1 MRSKAIFMALLA
13 LAFQAQAVPVSQ
25 SDAESAAR
33 AWAQRGR
40 HMGVA
45 LGQRIQATA
54 RHKTATGA
62 KFYAVKLSG
71 GTVFTSGD
79 TEVEPIVAFTS
90 EDIDVKALDEKSPL
104 WALLNRDLS
113 KRQPQGGGRI
123 LAAAPSAASA
133 RAASASKTKWQALID
148 ADVRNSVRGSLLFAA
163 ARPVE
168 PDDLRVPA
176 LMKTKWSQADGIWN
190 YYTPGNAVCGC
201 VATAAAQ
208 VMRYYHG
215 TPDEQGEGGLGLPFP
230 VESVEQKEFDCQ
242 YRGKSIKLT
251 LQGGTYAWDNMP
263 FTADD
268 VETDEQKQNI
278 GKLTSDVGI
287 SVKMMYESG
296 PLGSSAYFID
306 AVEALLSVFG
316 YRQAAFC
323 SSSEGLDVSSEG
335 GLSFLGKTLMANFDA
350 RRPCLLGIP
359 GHAIVADGYG
369 FEDDVPYVHLNF
381 GWAGQ
386 CDLWYNLPDMT
397 EAGEEYNAIQT
408 IGYNIFP
415 EVGGVDE
422 GSGQTTH
429 AIVSGRVLDDDGLS
443 VPDCPV
449 ALSCEGVEVTN
460 LVTDAFGVWAA
471 ILPAGT
477 YDVDADPGDG
487 KWIGSADGVPL
498 TAPET
503 EAVGAVPVVMT
514 PEGAGNSWGND
525 IQLQHPS
532 VRINGDPGRIFSSVD
547 RAIVKAREIAAETP
561 DVPVTLEII
570 DQTVL
575 KRDQVVDFPCVIVA
589 TNDLAAVTPVERLR
603 DASLVVTNAASLV
616 LTNVAFY
623 GSTSALVKVRDG
635 SQLRLEPGVDFGI
648 GADAV
653 AVETE
658 GTDGFVLAARPSPA
672 LTLQCAVSKNLGEV
686 FGVCDVSAFA
696 DAAAAAE
703 AAQLIV
709 NADDANREIRGAVGV
724 DGTLSWQTVDCP
736 LEDAA
741 GYFVTDDGVTTNC
754 YARLDRAVG
763 ELAKALESGKEVGE
777 FVVRKSD
784 TLSKR
789 LTVACDLKIRGEGN
803 PEISCAPTS
812 GVDVVTG
819 GSFALEG
826 VSFGG
831 IGFDKALFLV
841 DGGELTLG
849 AGVVLHD
856 ISNLTKSTYSGA
868 LYVKSGK
875 ATVQGASFVRCANL
889 GTVTPGGGGAISVGA
904 GAELVLDGGS
914 ISNCTAK
921 TFGGGIY
928 VGRKATVTVGGE
940 LYVVDNVVG
949 EVADDIY
956 VAYPKQVTFQLA
968 ENLAPGLRDSIG
980 VKFYDASDTPSEDF
994 GNDEG
999 DAFISVPETVPDEG
1013 ISAAVTA
1020 FFNDVHPEFAV
1031 EAASDGS
1038 RRLAWKLADVDRS
1051 TTDPTL
1057 AVVQVERS
1065 GSAVDGKMY
1074 TCLADALEVLVADGT
1089 DAATITLLQDAA
1101 IDANFVVDFPLTI
1114 RSDGAEPCVVSR
1126 SAEAQ
1131 FIVSGK
1137 TASLTLTDVVFD
1149 GTGDVRL
1156 FEVKAGAS
1164 LKLGAGAV
1172 IRGVTGSAARD
1183 SGAVAVWNGGI
1194 FEMEDGAEIVGCTNR
1209 YWAAGTENGYGG
1221 AVLLDHATAYLRGG
1235 VIRDCVAGSAG
1246 GVFANN
1252 SSTLYLS
1259 GNLEIAANGNL
1270 AGAKDNVRVSE
1281 NSQLWVIGPL
1291 AGTIGYTESAR
1302 NGDTDTNFFGYVETN
1317 GEYEFSDDEIA
1328 NSARC
1333 FVHDVTGDY
1342 AQAVADSYD
1351 CLLVWSAAIENG
1363 QYDGYDYIDAGN
1375 PVQVPVPTAVEGLT
1389 YSGEEQVGVPE
1400 GVGYQIVGNRAT
1412 NVGNYTAT
1420 VTLRTGFA
1428 WATPQDASFELPWSI
1443 AKAAYDMSGVAYVT
1457 NFVWDGE
1464 RKRASVTGL
1473 PAGVKARFD
1482 AANEI
1487 GWSDA
1492 GEYPVRVEFD
1502 ADDPDNYEAIEGQ
1515 DLLVV
1520 IEKAKYDISGVKF
1533 NDVET
1538 MYNGQVQSN
1547 CVDEASLLTL
1557 PKGVTFVGYEGNG
1570 QVTSGVYEV
1579 KALFAGDEKNHE
1591 KIEPLTAALR
1601 IYRNPDM
1608 PDERQPG
1615 PGPEPVQPEPIA
1627 IKSIEK
1633 VDETTWRLVV
1643 TDAVQW
1649 CNYAVFATN
1658 SLVGGFAVTNSA
1670 GELIVDPVTN
1680 FQWKLPDKE
1689 ITLELQADGSQLFWK
1704 AEAKEGQKQ

>member
-1 MRSKAIFMALLA
+1 MRSKAIYMALLA
-13 LAFQAQAVPVSQ
+13 LAFQAQAVPVLQ

-45 LGQRIQATA
+45 LGRSVEDSVQLQTESG
-54 RHKTATGA
+54 TT
-62 KFYAVKLSG
+62 FYAVKMGG

-90 EDIDVKALDEKSPL
+90 EDINVAALDKASPL

-113 KRQPQGGGRI
+113 KRQPRSGRR
-123 LAAAPSAASA
+123 LAFAAAPTVSAAKALSA
-133 RAASASKTKWQALID
+133 AETKWQALID
-148 ADVRNSVRGSLLFAA
+148 ADTRNSVRGSLLFAA
-163 ARPVE
+163 ARPLE

-215 TPDEQGEGGLGLPFP
+215 TPDANGEGGLEIPFP

-251 LQGGTYAWDNMP
+251 LKGGTYAWDNMP

-471 ILPAGT
+471 ILPPGT

-532 VRINGDPGRIFSSVD
+532 VRINGDDSLIFSSVD
-547 RAIVKAREIAAETP
+547 RAIAKAREVAAGIPGE
-561 DVPVTLEII
+561 PVELEII

-589 TNDLAAVTPVERLR
+589 TNALAAVTPVERLR
-603 DASLVVTNAASLV
+603 NASLVVTNAASLA
-616 LTNVAFY
+616 LTNVAFF

-686 FGVCDVSAFA
+686 FGVCDVSVFA

-741 GYFVTDDGVTTNC
+741 GYFVTDDGATTNC
-754 YARLDRAVG
+754 YARLDRAVE
-763 ELAKALESGKEVGE
+763 ELEKALASGKEIGE

-789 LTVACDLKIRGEGN
+789 LTVAQELTIRGEGN
-803 PEISCAPTS
+803 PEIDCAKTA
-812 GVDVVTG
+812 GFDVKTG

-826 VSFGG
+826 VSFSG
-831 IGFDKALFLV
+831 IGFGEALFLV

-889 GTVTPGGGGAISVGA
+889 GQQAKGGAISVGDS
-904 GAELVLDGGS
+904 AELVLNGGS
-914 ISNCTAK
+914 ISNCSAK
-921 TFGGGIY
+921 VSGGGVY
-928 VGRKATVTVGGE
+928 VGRKAKVTVGGA
-940 LYVVDNVVG
+940 LYVVDNVAGTSPVS
-949 EVADDIY
+949 ADDIY
-956 VAYPKQVTFQLA
+956 VAYPKQVTFLLA
-968 ENLAPGLRDSIG
+968 DNLESGLRDSIG
-980 VKFYDASDTPSEDF
+980 VKFYDAMGSEPGVF
-994 GNDEG
+994 GNDDG
-999 DAFISVPETVPDEG
+999 SPFISAEG
-1013 ISAAVTA
+1013 VSEDAINAAITA
-1020 FFNDVHPEFAV
+1020 FFNDVHPDYEV
-1031 EAASDGS
+1031 VAADDGS
-1038 RRLAWKLADVDRS
+1038 LRLAWKEPDVPDLS
-1051 TTDPTL
+1051 TEDLEL
-1057 AVVQVERS
+1057 AVARIERS
-1065 GSAVDGKMY
+1065 GSSMDGKMY
-1074 TCLADALEVLVADGT
+1074 TRLADALEVLVADGNG
-1089 DAATITLLQDAA
+1089 AATITLLQDAA
-1101 IDANFVVDFPLTI
+1101 IDADFRVDFPLTI
-1114 RSDGAEPCVVSR
+1114 CSEGTTPFVVSR
-1126 SAEAQ
+1126 SEESQ
-1131 FIVSGK
+1131 FKVTGK
-1137 TASLTLTDVVFD
+1137 TASLTLTNVVFN
-1149 GTGDVRL
+1149 GQGAARL
-1156 FEVKAGAS
+1156 FAVSQGAT
-1164 LKLGAGAV
+1164 LKLCPDTV
-1172 IRGVTGSAARD
+1172 IRGVTGSEARD
-1183 SGAVAVWNGGI
+1183 SGAVAVWNGGV
-1194 FEMEDGAEIVGCTNR
+1194 FEMEEGAEIVGCTNL

-1221 AVLLDHATAYLRGG
+1221 AVLLDHSTAYLRGG
-1235 VIRDCVAGSAG
+1235 TIRDCVAGNAG

-1259 GNLEIAANGNL
+1259 GNLEIADNGNL

-1281 NSQLWVIGPL
+1281 NSELWVDGPL
-1291 AGTIGYTESAR
+1291 SGTVGYTECAR
-1302 NGDTDTNFFGYVETN
+1302 RAGTDDNVFGFVNTK
-1317 GEYEFSDDEIA
+1317 GLSTAEIA
-1328 NSARC
+1328 DSARC

-1342 AQAVADSYD
+1342 GQAVADKYD
-1351 CLLVWSAAIENG
+1351 CLLVWGAAIENG
-1363 QYDGYDYIDAGN
+1363 KYKDYDYIDAGD
-1375 PVQVPVPTAVEGLT
+1375 PVMVPVPTAVEDLT

-1412 NVGNYTAT
+1412 NVGDYTAT

-1428 WATPQDASFELPWSI
+1428 WATTQDASFELPWSI

-1473 PAGVKARFD
+1473 PAGVTARFGQE
-1482 AANEI
+1482 NEI

-1520 IEKAKYDISGVKF
+1520 IEKAKYDISGVVF
-1533 NDVET
+1533 SDVET
-1538 MYNGQVQSN
+1538 MYNGAEQSIY
-1547 CVDEASLLTL
+1547 VDEASLLTL
-1557 PKGVTFVGYEGNG
+1557 PEGVTFVGYEGNG

-1579 KALFAGDEKNHE
+1579 KALFVGDEKNHE
-1591 KIEPLTAALR
+1591 KIEPLTATLT
-1601 IYRNPDM
+1601 IIRNPDM
-1608 PDERQPG
+1608 PNERLPG

-1658 SLVGGFAVTNSA
+1658 SLAGGFAVTNSA

-1704 AEAKEGQKQ
+1704 AEAKEGTAE